1 MFCINTLIIYIYIY
15 IHVYIYSRVYSRV
28 YVKYKIEMKIDNKY
42 KIINNPNTNKI
53 KFKIKIES
61 IN

>member
-1 MFCINTLIIYIYIY
+1 MCCINTLIIYI
-15 IHVYIYSRVYSRV
+15 YSRV

-42 KIINNPNTNKI
+42 KIINNPNANKI
-53 KFKIKIES
+53 NS